1 MKRFKWSII
10 LGMSLISFSILL
22 YGINYLI
29 FGDFEGIFAR
39 AMGSLAFVPIQ
50 GLVVTLIIAELLV
63 VMGKRSR
70 LQKMRMVVGVFFSEL
85 GTNLLMRFCAS
96 DAESGAMCDVVESVS
111 NWSTQNVPTLL
122 EDLETNKFDAGMDRN
137 QLEGLGEFLVTE
149 RNFLARL
156 LENPNLLE
164 DERFTEMLWA
174 VFHLTEELDARSGM
188 SSVPDS
194 DLEHL
199 NVDVTRAYSLLF
211 REWLYY
217 MKHLHGSYPFL
228 FSFAM
233 RINPLDPN
241 RQVEVV

>member
-85 GTNLLMRFCAS
+85 GTNLLMR
-96 DAESGAMCDVVESVS
+96 
-111 NWSTQNVPTLL
+111 
-122 EDLETNKFDAGMDRN
+122 
-137 QLEGLGEFLVTE
+137 
-149 RNFLARL
+149 
-156 LENPNLLE
+156 
-164 DERFTEMLWA
+164 
-174 VFHLTEELDARSGM
+174 
-188 SSVPDS
+188 
-194 DLEHL
+194 L
-199 NVDVTRAYSLLF
+199 N
-211 REWLYY
+211 
-217 MKHLHGSYPFL
+217 
-228 FSFAM
+228 
-233 RINPLDPN
+233 
-241 RQVEVV
+241 